1 MTDEATRKGIPREA
15 GTHPGDDAAPAPVY
29 VNHCAVDL
37 SLSTASLD
45 FGQASEADQS
55 VRVRSRLVTSPAYF
69 RQLGRIIR
77 DECRRYDSDYGLGAH
92 GGED

>member
-1 MTDEATRKGIPREA
+1 MTDEQAQDGSIR
-15 GTHPGDDAAPAPVY
+15 DAASAAGDVGPAPVY
-29 VNHCAVDL
+29 VNHCAVGL

-77 DECRRYDSDYGLGAH
+77 DECRRYDADYGLDAK
-92 GGED
+92 GED